1 MSDPDQ
7 AQKQP
12 RHGAATK
19 TAKAARE
26 ARLAQA
32 MRENLH
38 KRRRQQ
44 EERRTS
50 GKTADVKPS
59 ATS

>member
-7 AQKQP
+7 APTQP
-12 RHGAATK
+12 RHGAAAK
-19 TAKAARE
+19 AAKAARD

-32 MRENLH
+32 MRDNLR

-44 EERRTS
+44 EERRAAE
-50 GKTADVKPS
+50 KARVVKPS
-59 ATS
+59 STS

>member
-1 MSDPDQ
+1 MNDPEDPPRR
-7 AQKQP
+7 P

-19 TAKAARE
+19 AAKADRD

-32 MRENLH
+32 MRDNLR

-44 EERRTS
+44 AERRS
-50 GKTADVKPS
+50 GEKSGGVKPAS
-59 ATS
+59 TS

>member
-12 RHGAATK
+12 RHGVAANA
-19 TAKAARE
+19 AKAARE
-26 ARLAQA
+26 ARLAEA
-32 MRENLH
+32 MRDNLR

-44 EERRTS
+44 AERCTAEKS
-50 GKTADVKPS
+50 GGVKPS
-59 ATS
+59 STT